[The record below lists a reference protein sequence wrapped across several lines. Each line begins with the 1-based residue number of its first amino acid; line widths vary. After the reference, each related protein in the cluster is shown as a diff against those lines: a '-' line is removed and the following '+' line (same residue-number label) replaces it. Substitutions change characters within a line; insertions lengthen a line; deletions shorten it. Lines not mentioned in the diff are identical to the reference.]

1 MNIFVVNLDKSTQRL
16 AEMSQRLEQLSLPFT
31 RVSAVYGASLTD
43 DELNLHYS
51 SALNERVYRRPLSAA
66 EIGCYL
72 SHRNTWQ
79 TIVDGNLSMALIL
92 EDDAELG
99 AQLPAA
105 LAVIENLERS
115 WDIIK
120 LYEPQIKKPLARSIP
135 LNQDF
140 SLCQYKK
147 IPSTSTG
154 YMVSLAGA
162 SKLLGA
168 REMFGRPVDDDI
180 QFYWEYSGEVYGVKP
195 YPIVIADSSLESTIG
210 PDGQTRSRKSIIGT
224 MRGPL
229 LRLGYE
235 MLRIYHNFQRP
246 KLKE

>member
-1 MNIFVVNLDKSTQRL
+1 
-16 AEMSQRLEQLSLPFT
+16 MSQRLEQLSLPFT
-31 RVSAVYGASLTD
+31 RMTAVYGASLTD

-72 SHRNTWQ
+72 SHRNIWQ
-79 TIVDGNLSMALIL
+79 TMVEGNLSMALIL

-99 AQLPAA
+99 APLPAA
-105 LAVIENLERS
+105 LMAIENLERP
-115 WDIIK
+115 WDLIK
-120 LYEPQIKKPLARSIP
+120 LYEPQIKKPLARSIS

-154 YMVSLAGA
+154 YVVSLAGA

-168 REMFGRPVDDDI
+168 REMFGRPVDDDV

-195 YPIVIADSSLESTIG
+195 YPVFIADSSLESTIG
-210 PDGQTRSRKSIIGT
+210 PDGQTRSRKTLIGAL
-224 MRGPL
+224 RGPL
-229 LRLGYE
+229 LRLNYE
-235 MLRIYHNFQRP
+235 ILRIYHNLRRQ
-246 KLKE
+246 KLK

>member
-1 MNIFVVNLDKSTQRL
+1 MDIFVVNLDKSTERL
-16 AEMSQRLEQLSLPFT
+16 AEMSKRLERLDLPFT

-43 DELNLHYS
+43 DELNRHYN
-51 SALNERVYRRPLSAA
+51 SALNKRVYRRPLAAA

-72 SHRNTWQ
+72 SHRNIWQ
-79 TIVDGNLSMALIL
+79 TIVDDNLSMALIL

-105 LAVIENLERS
+105 LSAIENLGRP
-115 WDIIK
+115 WDVIK

-154 YMVSLAGA
+154 YVVSLAGA

-168 REMFGRPVDDDI
+168 REMFGRPVDDDV

-195 YPIVIADSSLESTIG
+195 YPIFIADSSLESTIG
-210 PDGQTRSRKSIIGT
+210 PDGQTRSRKSLAGT
-224 MRGPL
+224 LRGPL

-235 MLRIYHNFQRP
+235 FLRIYHNFRRQ
-246 KLKE
+246 KLK

>member
-31 RVSAVYGASLTD
+31 RMTAVYGASLTD
-43 DELNLHYS
+43 DELNMHYS

-72 SHRNTWQ
+72 SHRNIWQ
-79 TIVDGNLSMALIL
+79 TMVESNLSMALIL

-105 LAVIENLERS
+105 LMAIENLERP
-115 WDIIK
+115 WDLIK
-120 LYEPQIKKPLARSIP
+120 LYEPQIKKPLARSIS

-154 YMVSLAGA
+154 YVVSLAGA

-195 YPIVIADSSLESTIG
+195 YPVFIADSSFESTIG
-210 PDGQTRSRKSIIGT
+210 PDGQTRSRKTLIGAL
-224 MRGPL
+224 RGPL
-229 LRLGYE
+229 LRLNYE
-235 MLRIYHNFQRP
+235 ILRIYHNFRRQ
-246 KLKE
+246 KLK

>member
-1 MNIFVVNLDKSTQRL
+1 MDIFVVNLDKSTERL
-16 AEMSQRLEQLSLPFT
+16 AEISKRLEQLDLPFT

-43 DELNLHYS
+43 DELNRHYN
-51 SALNERVYRRPLSAA
+51 SALNKRVYRRPLAAA

-72 SHRNTWQ
+72 SHRNIWQ
-79 TIVDGNLSMALIL
+79 TIVDDNLSMALIL

-105 LAVIENLERS
+105 LSAIENLGRP
-115 WDIIK
+115 WDVIK

-154 YMVSLAGA
+154 YVVSLAGA

-168 REMFGRPVDDDI
+168 REMFGRPVDDDV

-195 YPIVIADSSLESTIG
+195 YPIFIADSSLESTIG
-210 PDGQTRSRKSIIGT
+210 PDGQTRSRKSLAGT
-224 MRGPL
+224 LRGPL

-235 MLRIYHNFQRP
+235 FLRIYHNFRRQ
-246 KLKE
+246 KLK

>member
-1 MNIFVVNLDKSTQRL
+1 MDIFVVNLDKSTQRL
-16 AEMSQRLEQLSLPFT
+16 AEMTQCLEQLALPFT
-31 RVSAVYGASLTD
+31 RVSAVYGASLKH
-43 DELNLHYS
+43 DELNRHYN
-51 SALNERVYRRPLSAA
+51 SALNKRVYRRPLSSA

-72 SHRNTWQ
+72 SHRNIWQ
-79 TIVDGNLSMALIL
+79 TIVDDNLTMALIL

-105 LAVIENLERS
+105 LATVENLTRP
-115 WDIIK
+115 WDVIK

-147 IPSTSTG
+147 IPSTNTG
-154 YMVSLAGA
+154 YLVSLGGA
-162 SKLLGA
+162 SKLLSA

-180 QFYWEYSGEVYGVKP
+180 QYYWEYSGEVYGVKP
-195 YPIVIADSSLESTIG
+195 YPIFIADSSLESTIG
-210 PDGQTRSRKSIIGT
+210 PDGQTRSRKTLIGT
-224 MRGPL
+224 MRGPV

-235 MLRIYHNFQRP
+235 ILRIYHNFRRQ
-246 KLKE
+246 KLE

>member
-1 MNIFVVNLDKSTQRL
+1 MDIFVVNLDKSTQRL
-16 AEMSQRLEQLSLPFT
+16 AKMSKRLEQLDLPFT
-31 RVSAVYGASLTD
+31 RVSAVYGASLTN
-43 DELNLHYS
+43 DELNRHYS
-51 SALNERVYRRPLSAA
+51 SALNKRVYRRPLAAA

-72 SHRNTWQ
+72 SHRNIWQ
-79 TIVDGNLSMALIL
+79 TIVDDNLSMALIL

-105 LAVIENLERS
+105 LSAIENLGRP
-115 WDIIK
+115 WDVIK

-195 YPIVIADSSLESTIG
+195 YPIFIADSSLESTIG
-210 PDGQTRSRKSIIGT
+210 PDGQTRSRKSLAGT
-224 MRGPL
+224 LRGPL

-235 MLRIYHNFQRP
+235 ILRIYHNFRRQ
-246 KLKE
+246 KLK

>member
-1 MNIFVVNLDKSTQRL
+1 MDIFVVNLDKSTQRL
-16 AEMSQRLEQLSLPFT
+16 AEISKRLEQLDLPFT

-43 DELNLHYS
+43 DELNRHYN
-51 SALNERVYRRPLSAA
+51 SALNKRVYRRPLAAA

-72 SHRNTWQ
+72 SHRNIWQ
-79 TIVDGNLSMALIL
+79 TIVDDNLSMALIL

-105 LAVIENLERS
+105 LSAIENLGRP
-115 WDIIK
+115 WDVIK

-154 YMVSLAGA
+154 YVVSLAGA

-168 REMFGRPVDDDI
+168 REMFGRPVDDDV

-195 YPIVIADSSLESTIG
+195 YPIFIADSSLESTIG
-210 PDGQTRSRKSIIGT
+210 PDGQTRSRKSLAGT
-224 MRGPL
+224 LRGPL

-235 MLRIYHNFQRP
+235 FLRNYHNFRRQ
-246 KLKE
+246 KLK

>member
-1 MNIFVVNLDKSTQRL
+1 MDVFVINLDRSTQRL
-16 AEMSQRLEQLSLPFT
+16 AEMTQRLEQLDLPFT
-31 RVSAVYGASLTD
+31 RMSAVYGASLTD
-43 DELNLHYS
+43 QELNRHYS
-51 SALNERVYRRPLSAA
+51 SALNKRVYRRPLSAA

-72 SHRNTWQ
+72 SHRNIWQ
-79 TIVDGNLSMALIL
+79 TMVDDNLTMALIL

-105 LAVIENLERS
+105 LATVENLTRP
-115 WDIIK
+115 WDVIK

-162 SKLLGA
+162 AKLLRA
-168 REMFGRPVDDDI
+168 RELFGRPVDDDI

-195 YPIVIADSSLESTIG
+195 YPISIANSSLESTIG
-210 PDGQTRSRKSIIGT
+210 PDGQTRSRKTVAGT
-224 MRGPL
+224 LRGPL
-229 LRLGYE
+229 LRLAYE
-235 MLRIYHNFQRP
+235 ILRIYHNFRGQ
-246 KLKE
+246 KLSE

>member
-1 MNIFVVNLDKSTQRL
+1 MDIFVVNLDKSTQRL
-16 AEMSQRLEQLSLPFT
+16 AEISKRLEQLDLPFT

-43 DELNLHYS
+43 DELNRHYN
-51 SALNERVYRRPLSAA
+51 SALNKRVYRRPLAAA

-72 SHRNTWQ
+72 SHRNIWQ
-79 TIVDGNLSMALIL
+79 TIVDDNLSMALIL

-105 LAVIENLERS
+105 LSAIENLGRP
-115 WDIIK
+115 WDVIK

-154 YMVSLAGA
+154 YVVSLAGA

-168 REMFGRPVDDDI
+168 REMFGRPVDDDV

-195 YPIVIADSSLESTIG
+195 YPIFIADSSLESTIG
-210 PDGQTRSRKSIIGT
+210 PDGQTRSRKSLAGT
-224 MRGPL
+224 LRGPL

-235 MLRIYHNFQRP
+235 FLRIYHNFRRQ
-246 KLKE
+246 KLK

>member
-1 MNIFVVNLDKSTQRL
+1 MNIFVINLDKSTQRL

-31 RVSAVYGASLTD
+31 RMTAVYGASLTD
-43 DELNLHYS
+43 DELNMHYS

-72 SHRNTWQ
+72 SHRNIWQ
-79 TIVDGNLSMALIL
+79 TMVEGNLSMALIL

-105 LAVIENLERS
+105 LRAIENLERP
-115 WDIIK
+115 WDLIK

-140 SLCQYKK
+140 SLCQYIKV
-147 IPSTSTG
+147 PSTNTG
-154 YMVSLAGA
+154 YVLSLAGA
-162 SKLLGA
+162 FKLLGT

-195 YPIVIADSSLESTIG
+195 YPVFIADSSLESTIG
-210 PDGQTRSRKSIIGT
+210 PDGQTRSRKTLIGAL
-224 MRGPL
+224 RGPL
-229 LRLGYE
+229 LRLNYE
-235 MLRIYHNFQRP
+235 ILRIYHNLRRQ
-246 KLKE
+246 KLK